1 MALKRMVSS
10 ESIEL
15 PERPAADSRAAA
27 DQAGGDERHRR
38 VIRAK
43 HDEASIEREPAHRRS
58 HGLL

>member
-1 MALKRMVSS
+1 VSS

-15 PERPAADSRAAA
+15 PEGQPRIPV
-27 DQAGGDERHRR
+27 RR
-38 VIRAK
+38 SIRWAVTSGIGVIRAK